1 MEFDIVNFLPKYPNI
16 DQFDVSKTFL
26 NPYDEDFYKVIYKKK
41 EFYENRL
48 EALEEIPKRPGTLM
62 KHQKLIARFFSSNTL
77 YDSLLLLH
85 EMGTGKS
92 CSAVGAIEQI
102 REEGMFKGALYFAK
116 GEALINNFTNEL
128 IFKCTDGRY
137 IPDEYQVISELKKVH
152 RKKKAIKDYYQSNT
166 FETFAK
172 KIKSKNNVELEK
184 WCENFNNHIIII
196 DEVHNLRMKSYSDDT
211 DENGKKSPLNVYDE
225 FWRFLH
231 AVKNCKILLMSGTP
245 MKDGVDEIASIMNLI
260 LSKNE
265 QMTSGDDFVDEF
277 FIKNNNLFTVKSPL
291 YVNKL
296 KKVFKGRVSYL
307 KAMKSTV
314 KKSFSGNNQGTLQHL
329 TVEKDTMSKFQTEN
343 YNLAYEEDGK
353 NKGVWANS
361 RQASLF
367 VFPDGQWGK
376 EGFKTFVEIK
386 EQKKEKKKKSL
397 FFLSRA
403 LRDKIKEKET
413 DTSEQMLE
421 RLSIFSSK
429 YAESIKTILQAQ
441 KDNKSVFVYNE
452 FVTGS
457 GVILFGLILELFG
470 FIKASGLESE
480 GDQKSRYASLTSETS
495 TDRQITL
502 ISERFN
508 KPDNMHGKI
517 INVIIGSRKI
527 SEGFTFK
534 NVQIID
540 IHTPWFNYS
549 ETSQV
554 IARGYRLGSHRDL
567 IDSGVEPQLTIYQRV
582 SIPSDKEKTSIDLD
596 MYKISENKDISIK
609 GVERIMKE
617 SAWDCALTY
626 QRNLI
631 IGEDNN
637 RDCDYTNCYYQCDDC
652 DGTPEDLTTFDY
664 STFRLKYNDDTI
676 QLVIDKITILFRTHF
691 RLEIT
696 AIINHFP
703 DLLNS
708 DVISA
713 LRIIINESR
722 KIINKY
728 GFPSYLKEYKNIY
741 FLVDSLS
748 SSETDYYT
756 EYPHLKNPIS
766 FNNIV
771 ENVYSESLPKIIN
784 TFCKTANNIE
794 DVRKFMIR
802 LPVEV
807 HEYLLESAIKNEF
820 LKRINAQDF
829 TLQQEKIRKLI
840 LEYFAKYYINLDG
853 VWVSW
858 LIEDTFRCFNEETG
872 EWNDCDPE
880 HIEKVELINEEKQKK
895 IRNNIYNFYGLYNQT
910 NKSFCLRDMRNMGDD
925 DTELKGHQITSGRV
939 CNTINKKEL
948 MDLVLNNFKFALP
961 TEEEINNTKKELQFL
976 IDKDEFPKMEKM
988 NKILNDINTQT
999 KDKLLKNLKKSTV
1012 YKYVDKLLDPSSLET
1027 KTEDELKRILFWCSQ
1042 STTTLCGYIH
1052 IWMKKMK
1059 FYSDEDKTCK
1069 SQTKIK
1075 PGEQDRL
1082 KRDGKDDKK
1091 GKKKEKK
1098 KE

>member
-1 MEFDIVNFLPKYPNI
+1 MELDIVNFLPKYPNI
-16 DQFDVSKTFL
+16 EQFDVSKNIL

-48 EALEEIPKRPGTLM
+48 ESLEEIPKQAGTLM

-77 YDSLLLLH
+77 YDELLLLH

-92 CSAVGAIEQI
+92 CSAIGAIEQI

-137 IPDEYQVISELKKVH
+137 IPEEYQTISELKKVH

-172 KIKSKNNVELEK
+172 KIKGKQSQDDLEK
-184 WCENFNNHIIII
+184 WCENFDNHIIII
-196 DEVHNLRMKSYSDDT
+196 DEVHNLRMKSTSDDI
-211 DENGKKSPLNVYDE
+211 DEDGKKSALNVYDE

-245 MKDGVDEIASIMNLI
+245 MKDGIDEIASVMNLI
-260 LSKNE
+260 LPKDK
-265 QMTSGDDFVDEF
+265 QMQSGDVFVDEF
-277 FIKNNNLFTVKSPL
+277 FTKNNNLYTVKSQF
-291 YVNKL
+291 YVNEL

-307 KAMKSTV
+307 KAMQSSV
-314 KKSFSGNNQGTLQHL
+314 KKEFSGDKQGTLQHL
-329 TVEKDTMSKFQTEN
+329 TVEEDRMSDFQTKY

-353 NKGVWANS
+353 NKGVWSNS
-361 RQASLF
+361 RQAALF

-376 EGFKTFVEIK
+376 EGFKTFIK
-386 EQKKEKKKKSL
+386 TKQQTVIKKETKGKL
-397 FFLSRA
+397 AFFLSRD
-403 LRDKIKEKET
+403 LRDQIKTKET
-413 DTSEQMLE
+413 DTSEQMLK
-421 RLSIFSSK
+421 RLNVFSSK
-429 YAESIKTILQAQ
+429 YAKSIQTILQAQ

-457 GVILFGLILELFG
+457 GIILFGLILELFG
-470 FIKASGLESE
+470 FIKASGLELE
-480 GDQKSRYASLTSETS
+480 GDQKPRYATLTSDTS

-508 KPDNMHGKI
+508 KADNMHGKI

-534 NVQIID
+534 NVQVID

-567 IDSGVEPQLTIYQRV
+567 IDSGIVPQLTIYQRV
-582 SIPSDKEKTSIDLD
+582 SIPSDEEKTSIDLD
-596 MYKISENKDISIK
+596 MYKISESKDISIK

-626 QRNLI
+626 RRNLI
-631 IGEDNN
+631 IGEDYN
-637 RDCDYTNCYYQCDDC
+637 RDCDYTNCYYECDGC
-652 DGTPEDLTTFDY
+652 DGTPKNLTKLDY
-664 STFRLKYNDDTI
+664 SSFHLKYNEDNI
-676 QLVIDKITILFRTHF
+676 RLVIDKITILFRNNF
-691 RLEIT
+691 RLELT
-696 AIINHFP
+696 VIIDQFP

-728 GFPSYLKEYKNIY
+728 GFPSYLKEYKNIF

-756 EYPHLKNPIS
+756 EHPHLKNQIS
-766 FNNIV
+766 FTNIV
-771 ENVYSESLPKIIN
+771 ENLYVESLPKIVN
-784 TFCKTANNIE
+784 KCCTTANNIE
-794 DVRKFMIR
+794 DIRTFMVR

-807 HEYLLESAIKNEF
+807 NEYFLESAIKSEF
-820 LKRINAQDF
+820 LNRVKGKQF
-829 TLQQEKIRKLI
+829 TAREEKIRKLI
-840 LEYFAKYYINLDG
+840 LEYFVKYYINLDG

-858 LIEDTFRCFNEETG
+858 LLEDNFRCFNEEIG
-872 EWNDCDPE
+872 EWNDCE
-880 HIEKVELINEEKQKK
+880 SEYIQQIELLNDKKEKEIKT
-895 IRNNIYNFYGLYNQT
+895 NIYNFYGLYNRES
-910 NKSFCLRDMRNMGDD
+910 KSFCLRDMSKDD
-925 DTELKGHQITSGRV
+925 PELKGHQKTSGRV
-939 CNTINKKEL
+939 CTTIKKPEL
-948 MDLVLNNFKFALP
+948 INLVLNNFKFKLP
-961 TEEEINNTKKELQFL
+961 TLEEINETEEEL
-976 IDKDEFPKMEKM
+976 
-988 NKILNDINTQT
+988 KILMDDSESNLDNMRTILRQINAQTKEKILKDIN
-999 KDKLLKNLKKSTV
+999 DN
-1012 YKYVDKLLDPSSLET
+1012 KYVRSVIDDTSVLNDQPI
-1027 KTEDELKRILFWCSQ
+1027 DELKRILFWCKQKS
-1042 STTTLCGYIH
+1042 SPLCGYIH
-1052 IWMKKMK
+1052 IWMKKMN
-1059 FYSDEDKTCK
+1059 FYIENKSCK
-1069 SQTKIK
+1069 SKHK
-1075 PGEQDRL
+1075 NKSGD
-1082 KRDGKDDKK
+1082 
-1091 GKKKEKK
+1091 
-1098 KE
+1098 

>member
-1 MEFDIVNFLPKYPNI
+1 MELDIVNFLPKYPNI
-16 DQFDVSKTFL
+16 NQFDVSKNIL
-26 NPYDEDFYKVIYKKK
+26 NPYDDDFYKVIYKKK

-48 EALEEIPKRPGTLM
+48 EALEEIPKKSGTLM

-77 YDSLLLLH
+77 YDELLLLH

-92 CSAVGAIEQI
+92 CSAIGAIEQI
-102 REEGMFKGALYFAK
+102 REEGLFNGALYFAK
-116 GEALINNFTNEL
+116 GEALINNFINEL

-172 KIKSKNNVELEK
+172 KIQTKTTDAELEK

-196 DEVHNLRMKSYSDDT
+196 DEVHNLRMKSYSDDVS
-211 DENGKKSPLNVYDE
+211 ESGKKSALNVYDE

-245 MKDGVDEIASIMNLI
+245 MKDGVDEIASVMNLI
-260 LSKNE
+260 LPKNQ
-265 QMTSGDDFVDEF
+265 QMMSGDVFVDEF
-277 FIKNNNLFTVKSPL
+277 FKKNNNLFTVKSSF
-291 YVNKL
+291 YVKEL

-307 KAMKSTV
+307 KAMQSSV
-314 KKSFSGNNQGTLQHL
+314 KKHFAGDNQGALEHL
-329 TVEKDTMSKFQTEN
+329 RVQKDKMSEFQTK
-343 YNLAYEEDGK
+343 YYKLAYEEDGK
-353 NKGVWANS
+353 NKGVWSNS

-376 EGFKTFVEIK
+376 EGFKKFIETKQQTVI
-386 EQKKEKKKKSL
+386 KKEKKRKSS
-397 FFLSRA
+397 FSLSRE
-403 LRDKIKEKET
+403 LRDKIKKTEK

-441 KDNKSVFVYNE
+441 KDHKSVFVYNE

-457 GVILFGLILELFG
+457 GIILFGLILELFG
-470 FIKASGLESE
+470 FIKASGLELQ
-480 GDQKSRYASLTSETS
+480 GDEKPRYASLTSETS
-495 TDRQITL
+495 TDRQIPL

-508 KPDNMHGKI
+508 KPDNMHGKV

-534 NVQIID
+534 NVQVID

-567 IDSGVEPQLTIYQRV
+567 IDSRVDPQLTIYQRV
-582 SIPSDKEKTSIDLD
+582 SIPADEEKTSIDLD
-596 MYKISENKDISIK
+596 MYIISENKDISIK

-626 QRNLI
+626 RRNLI

-637 RDCDYTNCYYQCDDC
+637 RDCDYTNCYYECDDC
-652 DGTPEDLTTFDY
+652 DGTPENVTDLDY
-664 STFRLKYNDDTI
+664 SSFNLKYNDDNI
-676 QLVIDKITILFRTHF
+676 QIIIDKITILFRTNF
-691 RLEIT
+691 RLELT
-696 AIINHFP
+696 EIINNFP

-708 DVISA
+708 DIISA

-728 GFPSYLKEYKNIY
+728 GFPSYLKEYKNIF

-756 EYPHLKNPIS
+756 EHPHLKNPIT
-766 FNNIV
+766 FNDIV
-771 ENVYSESLPKIIN
+771 ENVYVESLPKIIN
-784 TFCKTANNIE
+784 KFCTTDNME
-794 DVRKFMIR
+794 DIRALMIR

-807 HEYLLESAIKNEF
+807 HEYFLETAIKSEF
-820 LKRINAQDF
+820 LHRTNAKDF
-829 TLQQEKIRKLI
+829 TIRQQKIRQLI
-840 LEYFAKYYINLDG
+840 LEYFVKYYINLDG
-853 VWVSW
+853 VWVTW
-858 LIEDTFRCFNEETG
+858 LLEDNFRCFNEEIG
-872 EWNDCDPE
+872 EWNNCDPE
-880 HIEKVELINEEKQKK
+880 YVQKIEIINEKKQKE
-895 IRNNIYNFYGLYNQT
+895 IQTNIYNFYGLYNRT
-910 NKSFCLRDMRNMGDD
+910 SRSFCLRDMSKDD
-925 DTELKGHQITSGRV
+925 SELKGHQKTSGRV
-939 CNTINKKEL
+939 CRTIKKEEL
-948 MDLVLNNFKFALP
+948 IDLVLNNFKFTLP
-961 TEEEINNTKKELQFL
+961 TIDEINKTQKELETL
-976 IDKDEFPKMEKM
+976 MDASESNLGKMIT
-988 NKILNDINTQT
+988 ILNDINSQT
-999 KDKLLKNLKKSTV
+999 KDKLLKNTKEN
-1012 YKYVDKLLDPSSLET
+1012 KYVKFIIDPSLLDGQ
-1027 KTEDELKRILFWCSQ
+1027 TEEELKRILFWCKQ
-1042 STTTLCGYIH
+1042 TTITLCGYIH
-1052 IWMKKMK
+1052 IWLKKMK
-1059 FYSDEDKTCK
+1059 FYIEDESCR

-1075 PGEQDRL
+1075 PVD
-1082 KRDGKDDKK
+1082 
-1091 GKKKEKK
+1091 
-1098 KE
+1098 